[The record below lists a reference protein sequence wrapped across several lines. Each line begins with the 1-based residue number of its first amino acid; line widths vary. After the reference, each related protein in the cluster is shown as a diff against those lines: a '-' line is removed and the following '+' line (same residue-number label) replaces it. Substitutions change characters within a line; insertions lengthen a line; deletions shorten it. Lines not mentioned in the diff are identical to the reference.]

1 MSGKGKPAAGLSEAD
16 RAGIYRAIFSRR
28 DVRGQFLSDPI
39 DEGQLARML
48 TAAHHAPSVGFMQPW
63 NFILIESEE
72 RRRQVYELFEKANGE
87 AAKMFDDERAQK
99 YVKMKLEG
107 ILNAPLNL
115 CITCNH
121 DRVGPVVLGRTHIP
135 ETDLYS
141 TVCAVQNLWLAARA
155 EGVGVGWVSIFDP
168 LALRDLLGLPEYVT
182 PVAYLCL
189 GYVSEFLDRPELEK
203 AGWEKRVDMDGVLM
217 FEEWGGEADA
227 HPIAEEVRRIQTVFP
242 AKSKE

>member
-1 MSGKGKPAAGLSEAD
+1 MSDKAKPADGLSEAD

-28 DVRGQFLSDPI
+28 DVRGQFLPDPI
-39 DEGQLARML
+39 DKQALARML

-72 RRRQVYELFEKANGE
+72 RRGQVHELFKKANVE
-87 AAKMFDDERAQK
+87 AAKMFADERAQK

-121 DRVGPVVLGRTHIP
+121 DRAGPVVLGRTHIP

-155 EGVGVGWVSIFDP
+155 EGVGVGWVSIIDP
-168 LALRDLLGLPEYVT
+168 VALKELLGLPEHVT
-182 PVAYLCL
+182 AVAYLCL
-189 GYVSEFLDRPELEK
+189 GYVSEFHDRPELEK
-203 AGWEKRVDMDGVLM
+203 AGWDKRVDMDGILM
-217 FEEWGGEADA
+217 FEEWGGGAPE
-227 HPIAEEVRRIQTVFP
+227 HPLAQEVHKIQAVFP
-242 AKSKE
+242 AKAKE